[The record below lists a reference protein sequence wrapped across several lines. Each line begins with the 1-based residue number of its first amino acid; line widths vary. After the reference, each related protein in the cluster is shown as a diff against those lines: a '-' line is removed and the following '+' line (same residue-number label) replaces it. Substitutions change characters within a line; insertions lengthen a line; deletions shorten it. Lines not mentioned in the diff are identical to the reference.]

1 MTVAPALVVAPG
13 PLGPV
18 AAAWAGALRDVVI
31 VHPDPRSAVELH
43 LADGDPPS
51 LQVTV
56 INAHDTL
63 DDARTFPRFAISSVA
78 LACWPGE
85 RAARAWIAAAWA
97 GYMQHESLERVTVHG
112 ERPLDPH
119 LPPHDYDRGLR
130 HGLPPRLTLETLRR
144 TLLLSMDEAAADQ
157 IVSAA

>member
-97 GYMQHESLERVTVHG
+97 GYMQHESLARDGPRRDRSIRTC
-112 ERPLDPH
+112 RPTTTTAASGTACR
-119 LPPHDYDRGLR
+119 RG
-130 HGLPPRLTLETLRR
+130 
-144 TLLLSMDEAAADQ
+144 
-157 IVSAA
+157 